1 MKKIELFVN
10 GKLNY
15 DLVSKKVFD
24 IVLKEKV
31 KTDAELAM
39 KLKEWIKEA
48 GMWLNFVRCESVK
61 TKKGWKYRV
70 TIGKHSVDLPDIIAH
85 DIKINREGLGPL

>member
-10 GKLNY
+10 GKLNH
-15 DLVSKKVFD
+15 DLVSKKVFE

-31 KTDAELAM
+31 KTDAELAA
-39 KLKEWIKEA
+39 KLKEWIQGA

-61 TKKGWKYRV
+61 TRDGWKYRV
-70 TIGKHSVDLPDIIAH
+70 TIGKHSVDLPDVIAH
-85 DIKINREGLGPL
+85 DIKINRNGLGPL

>member
-10 GKLNY
+10 GKLNR
-15 DLVSKKVFD
+15 DLVSKKVFE

-31 KTDAELAM
+31 KTDAELAD
-39 KLKEWIKEA
+39 KLREWIHGA

-61 TKKGWKYRV
+61 IGDKWRYRV
-70 TIGKHSVDLPDIIAH
+70 TIGKHSVDLPDDVAH
-85 DIKINREGLGPL
+85 TIKINRNGLGPL